1 MERGDWEQNLGCD
14 LSLAEKFP
22 LAFPRIQRFLT
33 ISWDLYIAW
42 VLLVSPFYGGE
53 NGGSG

>member
-22 LAFPRIQRFLT
+22 LAFPRIQRLLT

-42 VLLVSPFYGGE
+42 VLLVSPFYGEE